1 MEEVNTGGL
10 KKFLWKKDDLK
21 LESEREEAIEE
32 GYRKYE
38 IRKRKEKRNL
48 IILIAVIILVILGV
62 LGYFLLR

>member
-10 KKFLWKKDDLK
+10 KKFLWKKCDLK
-21 LESEREEAIEE
+21 LESEREKAIEE

-38 IRKRKEKRNL
+38 IRKRREKRNL
-48 IILIAVIILVILGV
+48 IILIIVIILIVFGV